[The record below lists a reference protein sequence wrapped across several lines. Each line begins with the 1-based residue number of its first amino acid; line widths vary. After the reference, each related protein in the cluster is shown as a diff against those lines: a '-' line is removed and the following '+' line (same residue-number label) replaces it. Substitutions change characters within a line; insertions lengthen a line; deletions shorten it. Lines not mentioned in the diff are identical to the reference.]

1 MITEVTEVHV
11 VFRPSSTI
19 AMDEHDLMA
28 ASDDGTFVPFTDM
41 LFNVVIGL
49 AFMVFIAFSLINPTA
64 KSGAVELKA
73 ELLITMNWPDN
84 DTDDMDIY
92 VRDPAGNIVWY
103 HGREAGLMH
112 LDHDDRG
119 SARERYGQ
127 WPDDSESAQSGD
139 RHGPR
144 HRPWRIRRECTP
156 LPRHLDQQSAG
167 LGQGRETQPDR
178 ERGFLWHQEFDHKG
192 QEETFVRFTL
202 DPDGK
207 VSDVVTGPAL
217 SLVRAVRTPA
227 AGNGPK

>member
-1 MITEVTEVHV
+1 
-11 VFRPSSTI
+11 
-19 AMDEHDLMA
+19 MDEHDLMA

-64 KSGAVELKA
+64 KTGAVELKA

-103 HGREAGLMH
+103 HSREAGLMH

-119 SARERYGQ
+119 STRERISVNGQTIQNPLNQEIVTIRGIVPGEYVVNAHQFLATSTNKLPVSVKVEKLNPTASVVFYG
-127 WPDDSESAQSGD
+127 
-139 RHGPR
+139 
-144 HRPWRIRRECTP
+144 T
-156 LPRHLDQQSAG
+156 
-167 LGQGRETQPDR
+167 
-178 ERGFLWHQEFDHKG
+178 QEFDHKG

-207 VSDVVTGPAL
+207 VSDVNTGPPL

-227 AGNGPK
+227 SGNGPK